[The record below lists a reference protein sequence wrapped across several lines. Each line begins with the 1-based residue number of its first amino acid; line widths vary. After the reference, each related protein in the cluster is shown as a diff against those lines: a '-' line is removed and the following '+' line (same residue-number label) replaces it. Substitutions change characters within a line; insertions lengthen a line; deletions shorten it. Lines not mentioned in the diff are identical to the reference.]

1 MNKYIPYFPL
11 LFSII
16 YELMKRNIVQ
26 YVSCFTS
33 LQCYGNHCNLQ
44 YLTSFIYDARF
55 IRKSSVLTSSNFW
68 SKNIHQYVVL
78 LLVTALTK
86 FQIFVKNSMTLKLVP
101 TGEIKDQLCLN
112 FRCYLSNY
120 LLCYLI
126 LLGDLLG
133 NSHRLGGGI

>member
-1 MNKYIPYFPL
+1 
-11 LFSII
+11 
-16 YELMKRNIVQ
+16 MKRNIVQ

-68 SKNIHQYVVL
+68 SKNNYRYVVL

-86 FQIFVKNSMTLKLVP
+86 FPIFVKNSMTLKLVP
-101 TGEIKDQLCLN
+101 NRRN
-112 FRCYLSNY
+112 FRCYLSNF
-120 LLCYLI
+120 LLCYLF

-133 NSHRLGGGI
+133 NSRRGGGGGGEENNCKQTTIRKQIGVYIFF